1 MLGPRKRIGP
11 TGNFQQNLGLSVMKA
26 SRKLPNARFQI
37 RGVSDEGGTAMRG
50 FINRSVL
57 FLIGI
62 ICVGSVAFTT
72 LAQAETL
79 VESQLYFRTYV
90 AFSVDQKAVQAWLP
104 DPWKAVSLPKGPF
117 KGANLYVMFED
128 MFLKQDGEGKPAKGE
143 TYHAALLVAFAKHP
157 QTGDFAVFV
166 IRIYSPH
173 GGPGPYKN
181 TVKATV
187 RREATLKGADLEPGA
202 GSEVSVRFDEESC
215 KGLEP
220 YGSIVGKVEAAEHAE
235 PDVARRWALPER
247 LPPPAPKAQH
257 LAPELPPRRIILARL
272 VRLRLVERDHDLGE
286 TIHHC
291 IQVVNHRFRRPSL
304 LRQCDRPAEHDP
316 APMRCQIGL
325 GGPQHRD

>member
-202 GSEVSVRFDEESC
+202 GSEVWKVQDSAGGIMEFRMDYQRAVPKRVKKEFKVRSSV
-215 KGLEP
+215 
-220 YGSIVGKVEAAEHAE
+220 E
-235 PDVARRWALPER
+235 PDFFRIYRDDRTVDVLKSI
-247 LPPPAPKAQH
+247 PAGIDRVQNYKFRVTMS
-257 LAPELPPRRIILARL
+257 ELRKMFDGSEKLVGIL
-272 VRLRLVERDHDLGE
+272 VNP
-286 TIHHC
+286 
-291 IQVVNHRFRRPSL
+291 IQV
-304 LRQCDRPAEHDP
+304 RQVFLP
-316 APMRCQIGL
+316 
-325 GGPQHRD
+325 

>member
-37 RGVSDEGGTAMRG
+37 KGVSDEGGTAMRG
-50 FINRSVL
+50 FINRSLL

-187 RREATLKGADLEPGA
+187 RREATLKGTDLEPGA
-202 GSEVSVRFDEESC
+202 GSEVWKVQDSAGGIMEFRMDYQRAVPKRVKKEFKVRSSV
-215 KGLEP
+215 
-220 YGSIVGKVEAAEHAE
+220 E
-235 PDVARRWALPER
+235 PDFFRIYRDDRTVDVLKSI
-247 LPPPAPKAQH
+247 PAGIDRVQNYKFRVTMSEFRKIFDGSEK
-257 LAPELPPRRIILARL
+257 LVGIL
-272 VRLRLVERDHDLGE
+272 VNP
-286 TIHHC
+286 
-291 IQVVNHRFRRPSL
+291 IQV
-304 LRQCDRPAEHDP
+304 RQVFLP
-316 APMRCQIGL
+316 
-325 GGPQHRD
+325 